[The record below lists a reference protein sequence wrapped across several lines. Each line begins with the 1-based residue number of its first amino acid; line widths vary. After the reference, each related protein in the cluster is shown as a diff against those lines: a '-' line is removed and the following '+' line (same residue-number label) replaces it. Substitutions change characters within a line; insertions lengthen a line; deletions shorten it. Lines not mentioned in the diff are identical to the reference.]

1 MTDTSYTS
9 YLSRRYLYWSW
20 HSSSNPLPKLPN
32 NRRADPWLKTT
43 KTKASFD
50 FGQTEIYKMEVE
62 AVGKLS
68 DPQETIFLEYMQT
81 IAQDLKT
88 TSQLP
93 EDTRVAKPPELV

>member
-1 MTDTSYTS
+1 
-9 YLSRRYLYWSW
+9 
-20 HSSSNPLPKLPN
+20 
-32 NRRADPWLKTT
+32 
-43 KTKASFD
+43 
-50 FGQTEIYKMEVE
+50 MEVE

-93 EDTRVAKPPELV
+93 EDTRVDKPPELV